1 MRRNLLLAACAAVL
15 LFSCTREEQPLTHPA
30 TADPAPEEVY
40 TLVAGFEGSEPAED
54 PTRTVLSLDDAA
66 SKASVLWTAGDSFSM
81 VGGGNITTYTTTQ
94 SGPYVTFTT
103 RGSVGTPCYS
113 FYPASRF
120 GGRGSVNGEVVLIA
134 PIPSRQT
141 AVPGGVENGLNMA
154 VAYSATQTADLTF
167 QNVLSYIRFRIS
179 GDAVS
184 SVKSVTFD
192 AGTTVAGD
200 MTVTGIPSGNPG
212 SHFNV
217 NWSPAKQER
226 ASKIVLTGDFVA
238 GVDYLMALA
247 PCTVNGFNMLFEDA
261 EGHRIRR
268 HSDKS
273 ITFQRSR
280 ILDFGTIGIGD
291 AFPTAD
297 TGEGI
302 IQYRQATKGKR
313 PVDICVISEGFRTEE
328 LPLFTELAEN
338 AIGFLFNVE
347 PYKTYKDYFNVYF
360 MKVPSEE
367 SGASITDGN
376 GTVTTRRDTYF
387 GAKWGVDSYDDMV
400 ADMATVFGYVSEH
413 CPEIVAG
420 THTIDEVPVL
430 MIINDDRY
438 GGINHVY
445 SNGRSYCMAP
455 YTYSGGSMTWNYPE
469 WIPKDDI
476 GPAAGARARTEAD
489 LAELGVCEG
498 DWRNTM
504 LHEFGGHCIGRL
516 HDEYWYNSYYSTP
529 VPVGGHSWQV
539 PVGLNITEDRE
550 NPTWKAELLD
560 IQDQLVAMDPHYG
573 RIGVFQGA
581 GTEIYNKWRSEKISC
596 MIDNRRYFSA
606 WQRILIVKRILQL
619 AGETYSADAFF
630 AADVT
635 DDPIRDEA
643 VNAVMGHTGVD
654 APRLMPP
661 LPPPVMHP

>member
-81 VGGGNITTYTTTQ
+81 VGGGYITTYTTTQ

-103 RGSVGTPCYS
+103 RSSVGTPCY
-113 FYPASRF
+113 R
-120 GGRGSVNGEVVLIA
+120 
-134 PIPSRQT
+134 SRQT

-167 QNVLSYIRFRIS
+167 HNVLSYIRFRIS

-280 ILDFGTIGIGD
+280 ILDFGTIGIG
-291 AFPTAD
+291 
-297 TGEGI
+297 
-302 IQYRQATKGKR
+302 
-313 PVDICVISEGFRTEE
+313 
-328 LPLFTELAEN
+328 
-338 AIGFLFNVE
+338 
-347 PYKTYKDYFNVYF
+347 
-360 MKVPSEE
+360 
-367 SGASITDGN
+367 
-376 GTVTTRRDTYF
+376 
-387 GAKWGVDSYDDMV
+387 
-400 ADMATVFGYVSEH
+400 
-413 CPEIVAG
+413 
-420 THTIDEVPVL
+420 
-430 MIINDDRY
+430 
-438 GGINHVY
+438 
-445 SNGRSYCMAP
+445 RS
-455 YTYSGGSMTWNYPE
+455 
-469 WIPKDDI
+469 
-476 GPAAGARARTEAD
+476 R
-489 LAELGVCEG
+489 
-498 DWRNTM
+498 
-504 LHEFGGHCIGRL
+504 
-516 HDEYWYNSYYSTP
+516 
-529 VPVGGHSWQV
+529 
-539 PVGLNITEDRE
+539 
-550 NPTWKAELLD
+550 
-560 IQDQLVAMDPHYG
+560 
-573 RIGVFQGA
+573 
-581 GTEIYNKWRSEKISC
+581 
-596 MIDNRRYFSA
+596 
-606 WQRILIVKRILQL
+606 
-619 AGETYSADAFF
+619 
-630 AADVT
+630 
-635 DDPIRDEA
+635 
-643 VNAVMGHTGVD
+643 
-654 APRLMPP
+654 
-661 LPPPVMHP
+661 